1 MRIQQF
7 LLGFTLTLAFTFNA
21 VKSTAQAFIRLVQPT
36 REENNTST
44 ARQFIAGRTCQGCKL
59 SLNND
64 SIYVYP
70 TGSFAIA
77 RTLSTGTTRF
87 VLTATDTTGKTYSK
101 NINYYYNIPPA
112 PTATPV
118 FRIDY
123 LTVTPKGNLRLMEG
137 DTIHIR
143 MKGYPGCQASWI
155 NGTPIKELPTSQT
168 GGVPGIYA
176 GKYVISELDS
186 TLQNSK
192 IYVMLK
198 SPDGSIATKETTNR
212 YSFLQS
218 EYPLVGR
225 TIDNMTYLNIGPEG
239 DRLGP
244 DKLGYLDKDVLL
256 DIVGQVGDYY
266 KVKLAPGEYAFVP
279 EPLLDTSTLESP
291 VPVSIV
297 SQPHVWGDATH
308 DYVSIQ
314 LSEKLPYLSTQDV
327 SPGRIIVDVYGAY
340 SEPGLQVLPQG
351 IKEISRITFLQL
363 APNTCRINIS
373 LQHSQPWGYQL
384 YYEGNNLV
392 IKVKRPPATRT
403 LSGLTIG
410 LDAGHGGSNV
420 GAMGPAGIYEKQL
433 TLAIS
438 LLLKTAL
445 EKEGA
450 RVITTRTKD
459 QFFGNED
466 RLSFYRKTNPDLLLS
481 IHLNSA
487 ANPVDIKGT
496 AVYYKHPFC
505 QPLANAIYKR
515 MQETGLNAFANNNNF
530 NFILNN
536 PTEFPD
542 VLIETLFL
550 SNPEDEMR
558 ALDPAFQQL
567 MADKI
572 IQGLKDFLT
581 AAE

>member
-7 LLGFTLTLAFTFNA
+7 LLGITLTLAFT
-21 VKSTAQAFIRLVQPT
+21 STTVRSAAQTFIRLVQPT

-44 ARQFIAGRTCQGCKL
+44 PRQFISGRTCQGCKL

-77 RTLSTGTTRF
+77 RTLTPGTSRF
-87 VLTATDTTGKTYSK
+87 VLTATDTTGKTYSR

-112 PTATPV
+112 PTATPI

-123 LTVTPKGNLRLMEG
+123 LTVTPKGNLRIMEG
-137 DTIHIR
+137 DTIRIR

-176 GKYVISELDS
+176 GSYVITEADS
-186 TLQNSK
+186 TLQDSK
-192 IYVMLK
+192 LYIMLK
-198 SPDGSIATKETTNR
+198 SPDGSIATKESSNR

-218 EYPLVGR
+218 EHPFVGR
-225 TIDNMTYLNIGPEG
+225 TIDNMTYLNIAPEG

-244 DKLGYLDKDVLL
+244 DKLGYLDKNVLL
-256 DIVGQVGDYY
+256 EIAGQVGDYY
-266 KVKLAPGEYAFVP
+266 KVKLAPGEYAYVP
-279 EPLLDTSTLESP
+279 EPLLDTATLDAA

-297 SQPHVWGDATH
+297 SQPRAWGDATH

-327 SPGRIIVDVYGAY
+327 NPGKITVDVYGAY
-340 SEPGLQVLPQG
+340 SEPGLQALPQG
-351 IKEISRITFLQL
+351 TKEISRVGFMQL
-363 APNTCRINIS
+363 APNTFRINIA
-373 LQHSQPWGYQL
+373 LQHRQPWGYQL

-392 IKVKRPPATRT
+392 IKVKRPPASRT

-433 TLAIS
+433 TLAITS
-438 LLLKTAL
+438 LLKTAL
-445 EKEGA
+445 EKEGV
-450 RVITTRTKD
+450 RIITTRTRD
-459 QFFGNED
+459 QFFANEE
-466 RLSFYRKTNPDLLLS
+466 RLSFYRKANPDLLLS

-515 MQETGLNAFANNNNF
+515 MQETGLSGFANNNNF

-542 VLIETLFL
+542 VLVETLFL
-550 SNPEDEMR
+550 SNPEDEMK

-572 IQGLKDFLT
+572 VQGLKDFLAT
-581 AAE
+581 SE